1 MAIRS
6 LIKGKNVYVDTNI
19 LIYLFEGF
27 EKYRRLIQE
36 IADCVDNDE
45 IILLTG
51 EITIAEILVMPFK
64 KNDSTLINLYTTALN
79 DKNFIHLIPT
89 TQTIYLKTAYLRAT
103 FKSMKT
109 PDAIQVAS
117 AIEGKADIFITNDT
131 GIKTPSEMEKIVL
144 RDYL

>member
-1 MAIRS
+1 MEIKS
-6 LIKGKNVYVDTNI
+6 LLEGKSVYVDTNI

-27 EKYRRLIQE
+27 EEYRHLIQE
-36 IADCVDNDE
+36 IADCVDNNK
-45 IILLTG
+45 IRLLTG

-64 KNDSTLINLYTTALN
+64 QEDSKLINLYTTALN
-79 DKNFIHLIPT
+79 NKDFIHLIPT
-89 TQTIYLKTAYLRAT
+89 TQKIYLKTAYLRAT

-144 RDYL
+144 RDFL

>member
-1 MAIRS
+1 MEISKR
-6 LIKGKNVYVDTNI
+6 IKGKRIYVDTNI

-27 EKYRRLIQE
+27 EEYRHLIQE

-51 EITIAEILVMPFK
+51 EITIAELMVMPFR
-64 KNDSTLINLYTTALN
+64 KNDSKLISLYTTALN
-79 DKNFIHLIPT
+79 DKDFIHLVPT

-103 FKSMKT
+103 FSSMKT

-117 AIEGKADIFITNDT
+117 AIEGEADIFITNDK
-131 GIKTPSEMEKIVL
+131 GIKTPKEVEKIVL
-144 RDYL
+144 KDYL

>member
-1 MAIRS
+1 MEISKR
-6 LIKGKNVYVDTNI
+6 IKGKRIYVDTNI

-27 EKYRRLIQE
+27 EEYRHLIQE

-51 EITIAEILVMPFK
+51 EITIAELMVMPFR
-64 KNDSTLINLYTTALN
+64 KNDSKLINLYTTALN
-79 DKNFIHLIPT
+79 DKDFIHLVPT

-103 FKSMKT
+103 FGSMKT

-117 AIEGKADIFITNDT
+117 AIEGKADIFITNDK
-131 GIKTPSEMEKIVL
+131 GIKTPREVEKIVL
-144 RDYL
+144 KDYL